1 MSKKGGRRGGRRGQG
16 NRRGGFGRANR
27 SRSKPSSRSKSRTR
41 SGGPRGQGNR
51 RGGFGR
57 AKGSVTRKSVR
68 RGIRSV
74 KKAASRVGK
83 GIGRSLRGA
92 AANAAS
98 FAANHPSLSS
108 YNRRTRDMSQLT
120 PQSRRRYQRLSEK
133 TGRDYSQRI
142 PSMSINLSADRLAQL
157 GGFADSRVY
166 KGLTKAIPGI
176 KSLQINKQ
184 LYSNPMKKGWHSS
197 QRTGRGQGLTPEAA
211 TRQQLSS
218 FRDDPYEADKEWY
231 DKYNPQGITV
241 SQAKK
246 MYANQLKE
254 GATLEQAM
262 RSNKAET
269 TFFDALIPDREE
281 PKSLAE
287 QISRSS
293 HPEFIHSRRDAAG
306 LPSLR
311 LPKPV
316 RGVPGGRTPNMG
328 PEPDWLGDLYS
339 SHNISGGKLDQ
350 GARDYWTN
358 EAKTKGRDAVMKSI
372 IGTAKSQGTYGGR
385 KKPQRIN
392 TGSRPTRTWRG
403 RPIGPWLS
411 GHGHTRDGR
420 TVSNKRRGGGGP
432 IGAAAAIL
440 AGKGLIGG
448 RKSAKSARRKAN
460 LQNEG
465 VKRRMAKSL
474 AAHIAATRG
483 M

>member
-1 MSKKGGRRGGRRGQG
+1 MTRGRGGRRGGRRGQG
-16 NRRGGFGRANR
+16 NRRGGFGRARGSVGGRNK
-27 SRSKPSSRSKSRTR
+27 SKSKSKSSSSSRGRR
-41 SGGPRGQGNR
+41 GGQGNR
-51 RGGFGR
+51 GKGFGR
-57 AKGSVTRKSVR
+57 AKGTVSRKSI
-68 RGIRSV
+68 GKGLRSV
-74 KKAASRVGK
+74 KKAASRAGK

-142 PSMSINLSADRLAQL
+142 PTMSINLSADRLAQL

-184 LYSNPMKKGWHSS
+184 LYSNPERKGWHSS
-197 QRTGRGQGLTPEAA
+197 QRTGRGQGLTTEAA

-218 FRDDPYEADKEWY
+218 FREDPYEADKEWY
-231 DKYNPQGITV
+231 DKYNPLGITV

-281 PKSLAE
+281 PRPIDTE
-287 QISRSS
+287 Q
-293 HPEFIHSRRDAAG
+293 
-306 LPSLR
+306 LPPDFGR
-311 LPKPV
+311 AV
-316 RGVPGGRTPNMG
+316 RGIPDRGRPPRGG
-328 PEPDWLGDLYS
+328 PESDWLGDLYS

-358 EAKTKGRDAVMKSI
+358 EAKTKGRDAVMQSI
-372 IGTAKSQGTYGGR
+372 IGTAKAQGTYGGR
-385 KKPQRIN
+385 KKPQPIN
-392 TGSRPTRTWRG
+392 TGSR
-403 RPIGPWLS
+403 
-411 GHGHTRDGR
+411 
-420 TVSNKRRGGGGP
+420 RRGGVGP
-432 IGAAAAIL
+432 IGAAIG
-440 AGKGLIGG
+440 AGIGLIGG
-448 RKSAKSARRKAN
+448 GLRAKSAKRKQN
-460 LQNEG
+460 LQNKG

-474 AAHIAATRG
+474 AAHMAATRG